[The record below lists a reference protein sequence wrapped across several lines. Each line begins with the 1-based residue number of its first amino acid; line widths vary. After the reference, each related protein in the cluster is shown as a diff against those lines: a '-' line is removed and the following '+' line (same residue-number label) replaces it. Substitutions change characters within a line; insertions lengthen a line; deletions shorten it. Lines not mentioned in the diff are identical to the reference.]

1 MNETIAQRL
10 TQILKHNGP
19 SLLDD
24 RMSMQ
29 RLLAPGQA
37 AAPPEVQALLMM
49 LDTGAVKHLLKWART
64 REPDKPSFEQMCA
77 HMASKFEQAG
87 KLDASMAHWAL
98 HAWGQALEEVK
109 QANVATQALSKLSL
123 QAMEPAPE
131 KAEPAIAHGATSPE
145 RAAPNPASA
154 QANANPYAPPRASV
168 ADVAPSMGDQEGSF
182 VRGGRALSAGR
193 GAHWLKEGWRLFAAH
208 PIIWWAC
215 LLVIGVTSMLLQMIP
230 ILGPVL
236 SGFLNPILFA
246 GLMLGAHAVSQGET
260 LTVAHSF
267 AGFSARPGRLALL
280 TLISTAMMIVVVGI
294 IVLLFGSS
302 LMATAQAFVAASN
315 GAPGAAAPSLMGLLF
330 GSVGAAFVLFCLLIL
345 PLTAAF
351 YFAVPLIAVGKQG
364 IVASLKMSFWA
375 CLKNVL
381 PFLVYG
387 LWLILLGFI
396 ATLPIMLGWLVLI
409 PVLITSTYAAYRD
422 IFYEEALGA

>member
-1 MNETIAQRL
+1 MNETTAQRL
-10 TQILKHNGP
+10 AQILKHNGP

-24 RMSMQ
+24 RISMQ

-37 AAPPEVQALLMM
+37 APSPEVQALLLM
-49 LDTGAVKHLLKWART
+49 LDTGAVTHLLKWARA
-64 REPDKPSFEQMCA
+64 REPGKPSFEQMCV
-77 HMASKFEQAG
+77 HMASKFEQTG
-87 KLDASMAHWAL
+87 KLDASIATWAL

-109 QANVATQALSKLSL
+109 QASAATQAQSKLSL

-131 KAEPAIAHGATSPE
+131 TVEPAIGHGMAAPE
-145 RAAPNPASA
+145 RMVPNPASV
-154 QANANPYAPPRASV
+154 QTRANPYAPPRAPV
-168 ADVAPSMGDQEGSF
+168 ADVAPAVEHQDERF
-182 VRGGRALSAGR
+182 VMGGRALSAGR
-193 GAHWLKEGWRLFAAH
+193 GAHWLKEGWQLFAAH

-215 LLVIGVTSMLLQMIP
+215 ILVVGITGMLLQMIP
-230 ILGPVL
+230 LLGPVL

-246 GLMLGAHAVSQGET
+246 GLLLGAHAVSQGQT

-280 TLISTAMMIVVVGI
+280 TLISTVMMIVAVGI
-294 IVLLFGSS
+294 VVLLFGSS
-302 LMATAQAFVAASN
+302 LMATAGAFVAASN
-315 GAPGAAAPSLMGLLF
+315 GAPGAVAPSVMGLVF

-351 YFAVPLIAVGKQG
+351 YFAVPLIAVGEQG

-396 ATLPIMLGWLVLI
+396 ATLPLMLGWLVLI